1 MRVLHGV
8 AALALVL
15 ALVVALAACG
25 GTPIADQG
33 FTTTLYASH
42 EYGFSLKYPADFDA
56 FGASPDA
63 KDPGAPK
70 MQEFFFDAQGTKVD
84 GKSVDILEVAVYQ
97 MSSAP
102 AQADFEA
109 HKRDFEAMLVG
120 LIGKVPDLKM
130 VKPISW
136 TTLDGRPA
144 VTLTC
149 TYTIGGKD
157 VAASALLVFKDDRA
171 YLVRAQASR
180 ETWATTGR
188 ELASSMASFEFL

>member
-1 MRVLHGV
+1 MRMLHGA

-15 ALVVALAACG
+15 ALVGIVAACG
-25 GTPIADQG
+25 GAPVADQG

-42 EYGFSLKYPADFDA
+42 EYGFSLQYPAGFDA
-56 FGASPDA
+56 LQAPPDA

-70 MQEFFFDAQGTKVD
+70 LQQFFFDPQGARIADKAVD
-84 GKSVDILEVAVYQ
+84 TLEVAVYQ

-102 AQADFEA
+102 AKGDFK
-109 HKRDFEAMLVG
+109 KRKGDFEAMLVG

-130 VKPISW
+130 VKPITW
-136 TTLDGRPA
+136 TTVEDRPA

-157 VAASALLVFKDDRA
+157 VAGSALLIFEDDRA

-180 ETWATTGR
+180 GTWATTGR
-188 ELASSMASFEFL
+188 ELASSMASFAFL